1 MTSHNITS
9 ISLPSNQ
16 ATFLSIILK
25 MKKNIGYNSVTPITL
40 KEIHIEPYWNYRAKE
55 KPPCQDVQSK
65 RCTEGETYVI
75 DNLDNLIPR
84 PKSKELKNLLSV
96 LEETGISIKRS
107 SFDAISHPST
117 KEIDFT
123 NMNSIRDAIT
133 AMVFVEIKSAN
144 QYQVKEDFT
153 GYFLH

>member
-1 MTSHNITS
+1 M
-9 ISLPSNQ
+9 
-16 ATFLSIILK
+16 
-25 MKKNIGYNSVTPITL
+25 
-40 KEIHIEPYWNYRAKE
+40 
-55 KPPCQDVQSK
+55 
-65 RCTEGETYVI
+65 
-75 DNLDNLIPR
+75 DNLIPR